1 MAIGVRA
8 EQLPISFAP
17 ARGPALA
24 SLGSGSRGNG
34 TVISLGGVR
43 VLVDCGFTLKQTR
56 LRLAR
61 LGLVPEDLCA
71 VLVTHEHSDHVQ
83 GVAPLARQYR
93 LPVYLSHGTRRGIN
107 GWDDLDV
114 RPFSGDEA
122 FDVEGVRVIPVP
134 VPHDAREPTQFV
146 LEGAGARLGVLTDL
160 GHVTP
165 HVENAYRHCDALL
178 VEANHDREMLW
189 GGDYP
194 AHLKRRIASS
204 RGHLSNDQ
212 TVALLQEIG
221 SASMR
226 HVIVG
231 HISEQNNSAAR
242 ISDAFAPLTARLP
255 NLSFA
260 TQQDGSGWIEI

>member
-1 MAIGVRA
+1 MTSGVRA
-8 EQLPISFAP
+8 EQLPIAFAP

-34 TVISLGGVR
+34 TLVSLGGVR

-61 LGLVPEDLCA
+61 LGLAPEDLCA
-71 VLVTHEHSDHVQ
+71 ILVTHEHSDHVQ

-93 LPVYLSHGTRRGIN
+93 LPVYLSHGTRRGVTA
-107 GWDDLDV
+107 WDDLDI
-114 RPFSGDEA
+114 RPFNSHEEFAID
-122 FDVEGVRVIPVP
+122 GVRVTPVP

-146 LEGAGARLGVLTDL
+146 LEGGGVRLGVLTDL

-165 HVENAYRHCDALL
+165 HVANAYRHCDALL

-194 AHLKRRIASS
+194 AHLKRRIASAH
-204 RGHLSNDQ
+204 GHLSNDQ
-212 TVALLQEIG
+212 TVALLEEIG

-242 ISDAFAPLTARLP
+242 ISAAFAQLSARLP
-255 NLSFA
+255 SLSFA
-260 TQQDGSGWIEI
+260 TQQEGFGWVDL